1 MNRISSPR
9 AQRGVTLV
17 VGLIMLV
24 LITLVVSTAFMLS
37 TTNLRSVGNM
47 QFRDEAIAL
56 ANKKIELVLSSPF
69 TDDPAAAAESIDMDI
84 NDDTIPDY
92 SVSIANP
99 TCIRAVQEASTAAP
113 SSVTFIAPASNYRTV
128 WDIDATVTDPTD
140 LTVTSASAGTSIR
153 VRQGVRKLLTQS
165 QCNAVC
171 PPAPSTVCS

>member
-24 LITLVVSTAFMLS
+24 LITLVVSTAFLLS

-92 SVSIANP
+92 SVSIATP
-99 TCIRAVQEASTAAP
+99 TCIRAVQEANTAAP

-128 WDIDATVTDPTD
+128 WDIDATVADA
-140 LTVTSASAGTSIR
+140 ASGASVR
-153 VRQGVRKLLTQS
+153 VRQSVRELLTQS
-165 QCNAVC
+165 QCNALC
-171 PPAPSTVCS
+171 PPAPSTACS

>member
-47 QFRDEAIAL
+47 QFRDEAIAA
-56 ANKKIELVLSSPF
+56 ANQAIELVLSSPF
-69 TDDPAAAAESIDMDI
+69 TTDPAAAEQTINVDIDQDSNTD
-84 NDDTIPDY
+84 NDY
-92 SVSIANP
+92 VVSIATP
-99 TCIRAVQEASTAAP
+99 ICIRAVQEASTAAP
-113 SSVTFIAPASNYRTV
+113 SSLTFIAPASNYRTV
-128 WDIDATVTDPTD
+128 WDIDATVTDA
-140 LTVTSASAGTSIR
+140 ASGASVR
-153 VRQGVRKLLTQS
+153 VRQAVRELLTQS